1 MAPRLVASIALAAL
15 LGACAASGCAAPA
28 TRHETPVAPGTS
40 QPATAPIPTPAARL
54 ATAPPVADL
63 GNVEVR
69 NYKGTRLDAVS
80 SEPENSIKGP
90 QHVDIK
96 TYRLE
101 VTGLVAT
108 PLSLTYADVTTMPA
122 YRKATTLNCV
132 DGWSVTYLWQGVL
145 IRDLLA
151 RAGADARAKI
161 VIFRC
166 VDGYSESLPLD
177 YVVGRDVLLA
187 YRMNNLVMPP
197 ERGFPFQ
204 VVAEDRLGYKWAK
217 WVTSIEVSNNTRFA
231 GYWESR
237 GADNTAT
244 LPGTD

>member
-1 MAPRLVASIALAAL
+1 MTTVALVALV
-15 LGACAASGCAAPA
+15 GASATSRCAG
-28 TRHETPVAPGTS
+28 PVARHATPLPLGTS
-40 QPATAPIPTPAARL
+40 QPATPPPIPTAAARL
-54 ATAPPVADL
+54 ATAPSVTAL

-69 NYKGTRLDAVS
+69 SYKGTRLDAVS

-90 QHVDIK
+90 QRVDVK

-101 VTGLVAT
+101 VTGLVT
-108 PLSLTYADVTTMPA
+108 KPLSLTYADVTAMPA
-122 YRKATTLNCV
+122 YRKATTLDCV

-145 IRDLLA
+145 IKDLLA
-151 RAGADARAKI
+151 RAGFDATARI

-166 VDGYSESLPLD
+166 ADGYSESLPLD
-177 YVVGRDVLLA
+177 FVLDRDILLA
-187 YRMNNLVMPP
+187 YRMNGVVMPP

-217 WVTSIEVSNNTRFA
+217 WVTGIEVSDNTRFA

-244 LPGTD
+244 LSGTD